1 MSPIRVL
8 EVPAGHLVLQTL
20 RSHDQFNTTIYGLS
34 DRYRGIEGGRRV
46 VFVNP
51 DDIAELGFAD
61 GDVVDLLTYW
71 TDDDRQRRAEA
82 FRIVAYQTPRGS
94 AAAYYPETN
103 ALVPL
108 DSTAEGSNTP
118 TSKSIIVALVRPGAS
133 PPATPSG
140 GQRATGADDGHK
152 RDPEPHHLS

>member
-1 MSPIRVL
+1 
-8 EVPAGHLVLQTL
+8 
-20 RSHDQFNTTIYGLS
+20 
-34 DRYRGIEGGRRV
+34 V

-61 GDVVDLLTYW
+61 GDVVDLITYW
-71 TDDDRQRRAEA
+71 TDDDRLRRAEA

-133 PPATPSG
+133 PPATSSG
-140 GQRATGADDGHK
+140 RQRATGADDGHK
-152 RDPEPHHLS
+152 RDPVPHHLS